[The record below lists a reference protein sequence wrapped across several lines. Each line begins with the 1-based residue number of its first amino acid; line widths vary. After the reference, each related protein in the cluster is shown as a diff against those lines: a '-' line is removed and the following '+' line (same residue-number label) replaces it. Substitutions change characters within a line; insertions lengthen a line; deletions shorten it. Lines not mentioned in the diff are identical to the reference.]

1 MERIQFETEVKD
13 IKTSKVKA
21 DTCPM
26 EGELEYNGR
35 EVKFK
40 LVASSVNKDVL
51 KELFGDVGQT
61 VTFAIVDNAQQSLGE

>member
-13 IKTSKVKA
+13 IKTSKVKD

-26 EGELEYNGR
+26 EG
-35 EVKFK
+35 
-40 LVASSVNKDVL
+40 
-51 KELFGDVGQT
+51 ELFGDVGQT